1 MDEQIY
7 GVYRNADGVEL
18 EARDE
23 VQAAAMENN
32 GFTAVEPKKGRKTK
46 TEE

>member
-1 MDEQIY
+1 MEYPQ
-7 GVYRNADGVEL
+7 VFRNEDGVEL

-23 VQAAAMENN
+23 VQAAAFERA
-32 GFTAVEPKKGRKTK
+32 GFMPVEPKKARKTK